1 MNPDIIRNVFLFIP
15 QLFVCDIPFLVK
27 VPKRNDFWIRLIV
40 AVVAFSLTTL
50 LLACIRSVLPGN
62 EDYVIWHLNGI
73 VYFTLIVFLNAF
85 GIQICYDVKFSVSF
99 FIACGGYSLE
109 HMASRFSYIVQIW
122 SFRGIP
128 VGPAWE
134 YFFFDMLVPVVF
146 ALVFY
151 FAMIRRRMSDYEE
164 NFGDPKVLVVSALNL
179 FICIVLSI
187 FEPDASDGSI
197 EMVLILSAYYLSAFV
212 SCLLC
217 LLVQLGFFHESR
229 LGKKNRVL
237 QTMLEFEQK
246 KQRMSKETIEII
258 NMKCHDLK
266 HQISLLENQ
275 PVEKRSRSLKD
286 ISNAIM
292 IYDSIT
298 KTGNQSVDL
307 VLMEKKLTCDKYH
320 IQFTYMV
327 DGKKFSFME
336 ETDIYAMLGNMM
348 DNAIESVAKEPDVEK
363 RIIQFVAYAKNDNF
377 YICMDNYCS
386 RKIVLK
392 DGFPVTSKEDKN
404 YHGFG
409 LRSIFYIAK
418 TYGGCARIKTESQ
431 HFVVEVL
438 LPIPEES
445 KEKAVLLE

>member
-1 MNPDIIRNVFLFIP
+1 MFGKDTRLKQTRRKPEKLFAI
-15 QLFVCDIPFLVK
+15 FSDVCVLFLV
-27 VPKRNDFWIRLIV
+27 R
-40 AVVAFSLTTL
+40 
-50 LLACIRSVLPGN
+50 
-62 EDYVIWHLNGI
+62 E
-73 VYFTLIVFLNAF
+73 
-85 GIQICYDVKFSVSF
+85 
-99 FIACGGYSLE
+99 GG
-109 HMASRFSYIVQIW
+109 
-122 SFRGIP
+122 
-128 VGPAWE
+128 
-134 YFFFDMLVPVVF
+134 D
-146 ALVFY
+146 
-151 FAMIRRRMSDYEE
+151 
-164 NFGDPKVLVVSALNL
+164 
-179 FICIVLSI
+179 
-187 FEPDASDGSI
+187 DAGDGSI
-197 EMVLILSAYYLSAFV
+197 KMVLILSAYYLSAFV

-418 TYGGCARIKTESQ
+418 TYGGCARIKNESQ